1 MQLSVNIQ
9 RTLLVVAVMLPWAGR
24 AKNPILP
31 LDEYIPDVEAQVFT
45 NAKGEERVYLY
56 GSHDNYPSSTWCSFQ
71 YRVYSAPVDD
81 LDNWT
86 DHGVSFASRKG
97 EGYRWNGVDADGVAW
112 SERQLYAPDVEYA
125 EGKYWLASCLA
136 GGGLGMSVSDTPEGP
151 FSPAV
156 KICYDDTGAHLP
168 SIDPS
173 LFYDNGT
180 MYLVWGQTKSFGA
193 EGCVGVVLEKDKNGI
208 YSVAKAETKTVLF
221 GCKGDG
227 FGFCEG
233 ASLGKLDNG
242 QYYIYFPSSN
252 SAEFH
257 TMAYAT
263 SDKPLGKYTYRGIII
278 DPAGTDVVGDNCHGS
293 LCKIKGRWY
302 AFYHRG
308 VNGTFTRRVCVEPI
322 TVQKDGTI
330 ERVDVTSRGFS
341 GPLNPYEAVEASYAS
356 RVWMPGSTR
365 SCHLAEDSAN
375 VHFLTRIKEG
385 DCVEYKDFDFGN
397 QNQQLVFLAKI
408 RSKAGGSV
416 DLILDDPTAAPV
428 GTLAIPAGKGEGW
441 TTLRGSVKP
450 INGVHTLYLKFHG
463 AGGDVIGDVATFRF
477 VAPMPASKETR

>member
-9 RTLLVVAVMLPWAGR
+9 RTLLVVAVVLPWAGR

-45 NAKGEERVYLY
+45 NAKGEERAYLY

-180 MYLVWGQTKSFGA
+180 MYLVWGQSKSFGA

-227 FGFCEG
+227 FGFWEG

-278 DPAGTDVVGDNCHGS
+278 DP
-293 LCKIKGRWY
+293 
-302 AFYHRG
+302 
-308 VNGTFTRRVCVEPI
+308 
-322 TVQKDGTI
+322 
-330 ERVDVTSRGFS
+330 VDVTSRGFS
-341 GPLNPYEAVEASYAS
+341 GPLNSYETVEASYAS

-365 SCHLAEDSAN
+365 SCHLAEESAN

-416 DLILDDPTAAPV
+416 DLILDNPTAAPV
-428 GTLAIPAGKGEGW
+428 GTLAIPAGKGDGW

>member
-45 NAKGEERVYLY
+45 NAKGKERVYLY

-193 EGCVGVVLEKDKNGI
+193 EGCVGVVLEKDKNGR
-208 YSVAKAETKTVLF
+208 TKTGFTLWPKRRRKPCCS
-221 GCKGDG
+221 GAKGMDLVFVRALRWG
-227 FGFCEG
+227 NWIMDSTTSTSHPAIAQSFTPWLMQRQINPLANIPIAE
-233 ASLGKLDNG
+233 L
-242 QYYIYFPSSN
+242 SSIPP
-252 SAEFH
+252 ER
-257 TMAYAT
+257 M
-263 SDKPLGKYTYRGIII
+263 
-278 DPAGTDVVGDNCHGS
+278 
-293 LCKIKGRWY
+293 WW
-302 AFYHRG
+302 
-308 VNGTFTRRVCVEPI
+308 
-322 TVQKDGTI
+322 GTI
-330 ERVDVTSRGFS
+330 VMA
-341 GPLNPYEAVEASYAS
+341 P
-356 RVWMPGSTR
+356 
-365 SCHLAEDSAN
+365 SA
-375 VHFLTRIKEG
+375 K
-385 DCVEYKDFDFGN
+385 
-397 QNQQLVFLAKI
+397 
-408 RSKAGGSV
+408 SKAVGMRFITGESM
-416 DLILDDPTAAPV
+416 APSPEES
-428 GTLAIPAGKGEGW
+428 A
-441 TTLRGSVKP
+441 
-450 INGVHTLYLKFHG
+450 
-463 AGGDVIGDVATFRF
+463 
-477 VAPMPASKETR
+477 